1 MEAYMSPK
9 VFMQAEIANAFMR
22 KHKLTVKDFLV
33 LDKKHNILQFIE
45 KGYEP
50 FHLMGNKGILKE
62 LEFVF
67 HRQKR

>member
-9 VFMQAEIANAFMR
+9 VFMQAEIANAFIR
-22 KHKLTVKDFLV
+22 KHKLTAKDFLV

-50 FHLMGNKGILKE
+50 FHLMGNKGILRE
-62 LEFVF
+62 LEEAC
-67 HRQKR
+67 REE